1 MNYKCLALVAA
12 LLVACGD
19 DDSSSVA
26 PETSYSSA
34 RSGLSSSA
42 DMGQSSSSMGDLPK
56 SSSSVEKA
64 VVSGGFV
71 TDPRD
76 GHSYRVFV
84 SDNQTWMAENLNF
97 AVDSSWCYDDKE
109 ENCEK
114 YGRLYPWRIA
124 LQIGEEYNKNGYNF
138 NVVGKNATDE
148 NYQGVCPPGWHI
160 PSVDEFDALVSYA
173 LYNRFNHEAFC
184 RLIKQNAWNGEDV
197 VSVCEKFMESGFNAL
212 PVGERN
218 EYDSFEGMN
227 KKTSFWSSNDLYSS
241 YDKRAET
248 LSFVSGDAKDARTD
262 ASNVFCAHP
271 VRCLMD

>member
-19 DDSSSVA
+19 DDASSVA

-34 RSGLSSSA
+34 RSGVVSSA
-42 DMGQSSSSMGDLPK
+42 GKAQSSSSKGDLSK

-64 VVSGGFV
+64 VVSGGSV

-76 GHSYRVFV
+76 GHTYRVMV
-84 SDNQTWMAENLNF
+84 ADKQTWMAENLNF
-97 AVDSSWCYDDKE
+97 AVDSSWCYDDKK

-148 NYQGVCPPGWHI
+148 KYQGVCPPGWHI
-160 PSVDEFDALVSYA
+160 PSVEEFEALVSYA
-173 LYNRFNHEAFC
+173 LFNRFRNEAFC
-184 RLIKQNAWNGEDV
+184 RLVKQNAWKNGDV
-197 VSVCEKFMESGFNAL
+197 DSACEKFMESGFDAL

-218 EYDSFEGMN
+218 EYDSFEGMD
-227 KKTSFWSSNDLYSS
+227 KKTSFWSSNDMNSDYN
-241 YDKRAET
+241 KRAET
-248 LSFVSGDAKDARTD
+248 LSFINGDVHDVEADAKYVK
-262 ASNVFCAHP
+262 SAHP

>member
-1 MNYKCLALVAA
+1 MNYKYLTLVAA

-19 DDSSSVA
+19 DSSSSAA
-26 PETSYSSA
+26 PETSYSSI

-114 YGRLYPWRIA
+114 YGPKRI
-124 LQIGEEYNKNGYNF
+124 LVILL
-138 NVVGKNATDE
+138 TD
-148 NYQGVCPPGWHI
+148 
-160 PSVDEFDALVSYA
+160 
-173 LYNRFNHEAFC
+173 
-184 RLIKQNAWNGEDV
+184 LILKKV
-197 VSVCEKFMESGFNAL
+197 FHHL
-212 PVGERN
+212 PL
-218 EYDSFEGMN
+218 DI
-227 KKTSFWSSNDLYSS
+227 
-241 YDKRAET
+241 
-248 LSFVSGDAKDARTD
+248 
-262 ASNVFCAHP
+262 
-271 VRCLMD
+271 